1 MISAT
6 SCGSTQ
12 WTRDST
18 SGEPKRVLRSGGT
31 LQRRLRP
38 LQRVETPMEIPLYRR
53 TGTIYQDFLPVWA
66 QNHGSHP
73 LLAVEKK
80 AREKL
85 VLWFQTLSV
94 SP

>member
-1 MISAT
+1 
-6 SCGSTQ
+6 
-12 WTRDST
+12 
-18 SGEPKRVLRSGGT
+18 
-31 LQRRLRP
+31 
-38 LQRVETPMEIPLYRR
+38 MEIPLYRR

-85 VLWFQTLSV
+85 VLWFQTLFSA
-94 SP
+94 PLGR